1 MNVINIR
8 KTIGCLAVLAL
19 LLPALPG
26 VAARAEESGGQT
38 EDTAVMGEGQLQ
50 GEDTVAES
58 GAGGADQNPEI
69 PADGPVGS
77 GADIFGMASV
87 SGGDAGI
94 MQAAAVPLSY
104 TDEKGNEFTY
114 ELDGE
119 GNATVTA
126 IRVSG
131 QPLEVPAVID
141 GAAVCAVENGTGC
154 VVTNPL
160 TRIEELT
167 VNGDIRIG
175 VKAFSGLTIG
185 TLTIGEGVNRFSVYS
200 PDDYTHYWQQ
210 FASSSIDR
218 VVYEA
223 VEIPIAIPVNT
234 PQNTN
239 NYGPFDQAQVREA
252 VFGANVK
259 LIPEFLFK
267 DAFLDLDELT
277 VNAERIGAE
286 AFAGSGIRITKLT
299 LGEDVKTLEQKSDG
313 MALNFYWCQFKGAK
327 IGTLRLESAGL
338 GLGHTKA
345 PTSSMSPF
353 GPFCFAT
360 VDHFEIGDRVTR
372 IPEYFLCQATLAQDE
387 LTVNVPYIGAYAF
400 GMENISIGTLTIGEK
415 AETFGESYFTTQSTH
430 YYCQF
435 LSANIGT
442 LRFLPGALGLQNEKG
457 IGLTNSVYAPFH
469 GATVGSLVI
478 GDGVW
483 KIPEYFL
490 DNARLEMEELTIN
503 VPEIGGHAFSGPDIS
518 FGTLTIGENVTN
530 FSETFISTDLEHYW
544 NHFQN
549 CTIGHLN
556 YLPPAAA
563 TTHANTG
570 MGSLGSDIF
579 PPFQNAVI
587 GDLTLAQDI
596 ACIPDYLFYKAKFT
610 KDELTLDVPV
620 LGAFSFSGPDIH
632 IRSLTIGGGV
642 TAFSLAPDSTSA
654 HLRWQQFDSS
664 TIDEL
669 HYNAPNAQTAGFS
682 GDDKYYFG
690 PFCKSKIGH
699 LYLGSGVE
707 QIPNY
712 CFASACLTQEEL
724 ELHVPVVCPGAF
736 NSTAIQIGVLTLGE
750 EVEQFPYLKPYTLSY
765 FRQFAN
771 TKIGTVRLLSPHIQ
785 TSVSCYKGPFENSTI
800 NGLEIGEKTEVI
812 PDNLFLDARMTVG
825 ELTLEDISV
834 GYMAFSSRNNKFET
848 LNIGGE
854 VLYSGMGKYTG
865 IPAYSMNVFEGAK
878 ITDLNYN
885 GSGTP
890 ALWTKSSGASGMFAE
905 AVITRLN
912 IGERAEQIP
921 AGWFRDAVMT
931 LDELTVPCGWS
942 AYSFSSPSIKI
953 TRLNLVGD
961 FAQLSP
967 SSGNDYGFRKNTIGT
982 VYYDIPDL
990 KFNVGASVAGS
1001 PFYEAKITD
1010 FIVGEDVVFLD
1021 DGLLRKCS
1029 FTDCH
1034 VYAVGASAGYK
1045 GQTLEDSYLP
1055 SCKNLYVHYNSD
1067 FKDYF
1072 QRKSESA
1079 AWLCLDYLEE
1089 ESRNKVYKEETGEYV
1104 LEILNK
1110 CSVCGFC
1117 ITTEEELDDTYE
1129 IYLSLPVGIG
1139 LTFGPEKRAYEG
1151 NAAVYAYGRLGN
1163 AYGGVRVYVDTE
1175 REGYG
1180 TAAKA
1185 AADGAGEAETVD
1197 ILAHLSA
1204 GFGAGGSV
1212 FSPEELSQ
1220 NKTAADNGDEALPYE
1235 KRLQV
1240 SVDGLA
1246 FWESGPGSYCVPIP
1260 LKIELTR

>member
-8 KTIGCLAVLAL
+8 KIIGFLAVFAL
-19 LLPALPG
+19 LLSALPG
-26 VAARAEESGGQT
+26 LAARAEESGGQT
-38 EDTAVMGEGQLQ
+38 EDIAVTGEGQLQ
-50 GEDTVAES
+50 GENTDAES
-58 GAGGADQNPEI
+58 GAGEADQNPEI

-77 GADIFGMASV
+77 GAEIFGMTSV
-87 SGGDAGI
+87 SGGDADI
-94 MQAAAVPLSY
+94 MQAADVPLSY

-119 GNATVTA
+119 GNATVTG

-131 QPLEVPAVID
+131 QPLEVPSVID
-141 GAAVCAVENGTGC
+141 GAAVCAIENGTGC
-154 VVTNPL
+154 VVINPL

-200 PDDYTHYWQQ
+200 ADNYTHYWQQ

-223 VEIPIAIPVNT
+223 VEIPISIPVET
-234 PQNTN
+234 VQSTN
-239 NYGPFDQAQVREA
+239 NYGPFYQARVREI

-299 LGEDVKTLEQKSDG
+299 LGEDVKTLEQESDN
-313 MALNFYWCQFKGAK
+313 MALNFFWCQFKGAQ
-327 IGTLRLESAGL
+327 IGTLRLESADL
-338 GLGHTKA
+338 DLGHTKA
-345 PTSSMSPF
+345 PTASMSPF

-360 VDHFEIGDRVTR
+360 VDHFEIGGRVTR
-372 IPEYFLCQATLAQDE
+372 IPEYFLCQATLEQDE

-435 LSANIGT
+435 QSANIGT
-442 LRFLPGALGLQNEKG
+442 LRFLPGALKLQNEKG
-457 IGLTNSVYAPFH
+457 ISLTNSVFAPFH
-469 GATVGSLVI
+469 GASVGSLVI
-478 GDGVW
+478 GDDVR

-490 DNARLEMEELTIN
+490 NNARLEMEELTIN
-503 VPEIGGHAFSGPDIS
+503 VPEIGGHAFSSPNIS

-530 FSETFISTDLEHYW
+530 FSETFISTDLKHYW
-544 NHFQN
+544 NNFQD

-556 YLPPAAA
+556 YLSPAAA
-563 TTHANTG
+563 TTHVNTG
-570 MGSLGSDIF
+570 MGSLSSDIF
-579 PPFQNAVI
+579 PPFQNASI

-610 KDELTLDVPV
+610 KDELTLDIPV
-620 LGAFSFSGPDIH
+620 LGAFSFSSPNIH
-632 IRSLTIGGGV
+632 IRSLTIGESV
-642 TAFSLAPDSTSA
+642 TTFSLAPDSTSA
-654 HLRWQQFDSS
+654 YLRWQQSDSS

-669 HYNAPNAQTAGFS
+669 HYNAPNAQTAGFI

-690 PFCKSKIGH
+690 PFCQSKIGH

-724 ELHVPVVCPGAF
+724 EIHVPVVCPGAF

-750 EVEQFPYLKPYTLSY
+750 EVEQFPYLKTYSLCY
-765 FRQFAN
+765 FRQFAG

-785 TSVSCYKGPFENSTI
+785 TNTSCYKGPFEDSTI

-812 PDNLFLDARMTVG
+812 SDNLFLHARMTVG

-834 GYMAFSSRNNKFET
+834 GYMAFSSSNNKFET

-854 VLYSGMGKYTG
+854 VLYAGMGKYTG
-865 IPAYSMNVFEGAK
+865 SPAYTMNVFEDAK
-878 ITDLNYN
+878 ITNLNYN
-885 GSGTP
+885 GTGTP
-890 ALWTKSSGASGMFAE
+890 ALWTNSSGVSGMFAE
-905 AVITRLN
+905 AVISRLN
-912 IGERAEQIP
+912 IGEGAEQIP
-921 AGWFRDAVMT
+921 AGWFRNAVMT

-942 AYSFSSPSIKI
+942 AYSFSSSAIKI

-961 FAQLSP
+961 FGQLAP
-967 SSGNDYGFRKNTIGT
+967 SSYYDYGFQKNTIGT
-982 VYYDIPDL
+982 VYYNIPNL
-990 KFNVGASVAGS
+990 KFNVGASYAGS

-1029 FTDCH
+1029 FTNCH
-1034 VYAVGASAGYK
+1034 VYAVEASESYK
-1045 GQTLEDSYLP
+1045 AQNLADSSLP
-1055 SCKNLYVHYNSD
+1055 SCTSLYVHYNSD
-1067 FKDYF
+1067 FRDYF
-1072 QRKSESA
+1072 QRNAGSA
-1079 AWLCLDYLEE
+1079 EWMCLDFLEE
-1089 ESRNKVYKEETGEYV
+1089 ESRDKVYNEETGEYV

-1117 ITTEEELDDTYE
+1117 VTTEEGLDDTYE
-1129 IYLSLPVGIG
+1129 IYLSLPVGIA
-1139 LTFGPEKRAYEG
+1139 LAFDPEQKAYAG
-1151 NAAVYAYGRLGN
+1151 DAAVYAYGRLGN
-1163 AYGGVRVYVDTE
+1163 AYEGVRVYVDVE
-1175 REGYG
+1175 SEGYG
-1180 TAAKA
+1180 TARKA
-1185 AADGAGEAETVD
+1185 EEDGAGEAVD
-1197 ILAHLSA
+1197 ILAYLSA
-1204 GFGAGGSV
+1204 GFGGGSV
-1212 FSPEELSQ
+1212 FSPAELSQ
-1220 NKTAADNGDEALPYE
+1220 NKTAAENGDEALPYG
-1235 KRLQV
+1235 KQLQV